1 MPAKQY
7 TLIFASLLFILL
19 GLTALFSRVVDPFW
33 YYRDVS
39 IVGFNAVKPKFRYY
53 ERHVKPAILQREQP
67 ASLIFG
73 SSFSE
78 IGFDP
83 LHPAL
88 AAAGKSYNF
97 GIGGAGWEMVSC
109 NVQFAISHDP
119 ALRQI
124 VLGIQ
129 PAAMPLRNCAA
140 EIAKMEHPDERA
152 FLLSREALEGSINT
166 VLEQYRQK
174 PSHTAEGMY
183 FYTRGVSGTA
193 GRFHEYFTRHLSCK
207 MDHAVVVQPDSG
219 SHIHSA
225 ASGAMHAVV
234 DLSGLRDIVDKA
246 VARGIAVKL
255 VVYPR
260 HALSV
265 ELEYQC
271 GIRQNRWDVLA
282 QIASLVERDTK
293 GLVEVWD
300 FEGYHGIGTEI
311 ISDAPGVYWQD
322 PAHFNYE
329 FGSIMLDEMFAV
341 KSPRIGLRITS
352 ANLAARIGEER
363 EARAIHIS
371 NHPEFLR
378 QLDNLLSHNAY

>member
-19 GLTALFSRVVDPFW
+19 GLTALFNRVVDPFW

-88 AAAGKSYNF
+88 TAAGKSYNF
-97 GIGGAGWEMVSC
+97 GIGGAGWDMVSC

-119 ALRQI
+119 ALRQV
-124 VLGIQ
+124 VLGIH

-140 EIAKMEHPDERA
+140 EIAKMEQPDERA
-152 FLLSREALEGSINT
+152 FLLSKEALEGSINT

-183 FYTRGVSGTA
+183 FYTRGVPGTA
-193 GRFHEYFTRHLSCK
+193 GRFREYFTRHLSCK
-207 MDHAVVVQPDSG
+207 MDHAVVGQPDSG

-225 ASGAMHAVV
+225 VPGTMPV
-234 DLSGLRDIVDKA
+234 DLSGLRDIVNKA

-260 HALSV
+260 HTLAV

-271 GIRQNRWDVLA
+271 GIRQDRWDVLA
-282 QIASLVERDTK
+282 QIASLIEQDTK

-329 FGSIMLDEMFAV
+329 FGSIMLDEMFAAEP
-341 KSPRIGLRITS
+341 PRVGLRITS
-352 ANLAARIGEER
+352 TNLAARTDAER
-363 EARAIHIS
+363 KAHATHIS

-378 QLDNLLSHNAY
+378 ELEKLLSHHAH

>member
-1 MPAKQY
+1 MTAKQY
-7 TLIFASLLFILL
+7 TLGFAFLLLVLL
-19 GLTALFSRVVDPFW
+19 GLTALLNRVVDPFW

-39 IVGFNAVKPKFRYY
+39 VAGFNAVKPKFRYY

-88 AAAGKSYNF
+88 TAVGKSYNF

-109 NVQFAISHDP
+109 NVQFALAHDP
-119 ALRQI
+119 VLRQI
-124 VLGIQ
+124 VLGIHT
-129 PAAMPLRNCAA
+129 AAMPVRDCAA
-140 EIAKMEHPDERA
+140 EIAKMEHPDEKA

-166 VLEQYRQK
+166 VLEQHRQK
-174 PSHTAEGMY
+174 PSHTVEGLY
-183 FYTRGVSGTA
+183 FYTRGAPDTA
-193 GRFHEYFTRHLSCK
+193 GRFREYFSRHLPCK
-207 MDHAVVVQPDSG
+207 MDHAAAEQPV
-219 SHIHSA
+219 HA
-225 ASGAMHAVV
+225 LGATTGALPAL

-246 VARGIAVKL
+246 IARGIAVKL

-260 HALSV
+260 HALPV

-271 GIRQNRWDVLA
+271 GIRQGRWGALA
-282 QIASLVERDTK
+282 QIAALVERDTQ

-311 ISDAPGVYWQD
+311 ISGAPGVYWQD

-329 FGSIMLDEMFAV
+329 FGNVMLDEMFAV
-341 KSPRIGLRITS
+341 KQPLIGLRITPT
-352 ANLAARIGEER
+352 NLAARADEER
-363 EARAIHIS
+363 KARATYIG
-371 NHPEFLR
+371 NHPEFLQ
-378 QLDNLLSHNAY
+378 QLESLLPHHAH